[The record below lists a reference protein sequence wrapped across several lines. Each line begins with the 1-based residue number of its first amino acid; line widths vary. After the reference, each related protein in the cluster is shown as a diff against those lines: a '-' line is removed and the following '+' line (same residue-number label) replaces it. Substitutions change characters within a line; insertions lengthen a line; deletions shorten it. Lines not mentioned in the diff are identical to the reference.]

1 MLLKKLWTYSQVIE
15 QFFLHYH
22 FKEHL
27 RIQLYVA
34 STFFFIFYFILFFLL
49 VGG

>member
-27 RIQLYVA
+27 RIQLYVDKA
-34 STFFFIFYFILFFLL
+34 SERLKTLIVIIWHD
-49 VGG
+49 